1 MENTKIKQFTDL
13 RPWQEAHILVLL
25 IYKSTRS
32 FPNDELFGLTNQMRR
47 AAISITS
54 NIAEGFGRQ
63 SYKEKIQFYYMAQGS
78 LTELK
83 NQIVTARDIGY
94 LSAELS
100 EKLFDQA
107 SSAHQ
112 ILQGLIAKS
121 KELAVLGRKS

>member
-13 RPWQEAHILVLL
+13 RAWQEAHILVLL

-121 KELAVLGRKS
+121 KELAVLVRKS